1 MAKATP
7 LSLSNSER
15 GLLAETERAELA
27 KLDEDELIAL
37 LGRVRR
43 ARDKFVGQHRRE
55 VAGQVSAKGARGKAS
70 TPPRRSAGKAE
81 IFETALARVSTSLA
95 AAARRSAAELKDER
109 LAQAAGGS
117 KPPAKKA
124 GAKKAAP
131 SPKGSTKSPKRSPR
145 ELKANASTRATGARR
160 QAKRDAR

>member
-15 GLLAETERAELA
+15 GLLAETERDELA

-70 TPPRRSAGKAE
+70 VPPRRSAGKAE

-95 AAARRSAAELKDER
+95 AAARRSAKELKDER
-109 LAQAAGGS
+109 LAQAAGAP
-117 KPPAKKA
+117 KPPT
-124 GAKKAAP
+124 AKKAAP
-131 SPKGSTKSPKRSPR
+131 KRKPAPKGSTKSPARSPR
-145 ELKANASTRATGARR
+145 EKKVAASTRAKGARR
-160 QAKRDAR
+160 QATRDAR